1 MESKPSIRTK
11 IKEFLLL
18 RTLHSKLILI
28 YLIFSIGL
36 FIFINLAVMS
46 VVTNLE
52 ETMMLRRL
60 HSDVVYLEDLLS
72 KDDSARW
79 RIENDK
85 IYYGNLLIGDG
96 TEQNANLAPF
106 LSLKERR
113 GRFRMYLCST
123 KTLSFLM

>member
-11 IKEFLLL
+11 IREFLLL

-60 HSDVVYLEDLLS
+60 HSDVVYLEDLR
-72 KDDSARW
+72 KV
-79 RIENDK
+79 ENRK
-85 IYYGNLLIGDG
+85 
-96 TEQNANLAPF
+96 
-106 LSLKERR
+106 
-113 GRFRMYLCST
+113 
-123 KTLSFLM
+123 